1 MDKMD
6 KIIMDN
12 YMDMESKLQ
21 QVLQIIHLTLQYVY
35 LVFSVILWRR

>member
-12 YMDMESKLQ
+12 YMDMKSKLQ

-35 LVFSVILWRR
+35 LVFSDIL

>member
-35 LVFSVILWRR
+35 LVFSVIL

>member
-1 MDKMD
+1 MDKID

-12 YMDMESKLQ
+12 YMDMKSKLQ

-35 LVFSVILWRR
+35 LVFSVIL

>member
-1 MDKMD
+1 MDKID

-35 LVFSVILWRR
+35 LVFSDIL

>member
-12 YMDMESKLQ
+12 YMDIESKLQ
-21 QVLQIIHLTLQYVY
+21 RVLQIIYLTLQYEY
-35 LVFSVILWRR
+35 LVFSVIL

>member
-35 LVFSVILWRR
+35 LVFSDIL

>member
-1 MDKMD
+1 MDKID

-35 LVFSVILWRR
+35 LVFSVIL

>member
-1 MDKMD
+1 MDKID

-12 YMDMESKLQ
+12 YMDMKSKLQ

-35 LVFSVILWRR
+35 LVFSDIL